1 MDYSIIDAHAHLWL
15 KQDTLVEG
23 KQIKTIEN
31 GKSLFMGDVRQMLP
45 PFMIDGVNSAEVFL

>member
-31 GKSLFMGDVRQMLP
+31 GKSLFMGEVRQMLP
-45 PFMIDGVNSAEVFL
+45 PL